1 MCDGRFDGVWL
12 VRTFE
17 TWYEIGVYV
26 QDDHHV
32 GDLATAQA
40 LKEAAEVVVELLQA
54 VVVLRL
60 EVVEVQQ
67 LEVVEV
73 QVWVETVWKRCGS
86 WNLRWIQSYV
96 VVQQ

>member
-1 MCDGRFDGVWL
+1 MWL

-17 TWYEIGVYV
+17 TWCEIGGYV
-26 QDDHHV
+26 QDGHHV
-32 GDLATAQA
+32 GDSATVQA
-40 LKEAAEVVVELLQA
+40 VMVVAVVVVELLQV
-54 VVVLRL
+54 VVVL
-60 EVVEVQQ
+60 Q

-73 QVWVETVWKRCGS
+73 QVWVETVWRLCES

>member
-1 MCDGRFDGVWL
+1 MWL

-17 TWYEIGVYV
+17 TWCEIGGYV

-32 GDLATAQA
+32 GDSATAQA
-40 LKEAAEVVVELLQA
+40 LKVEAAVVVVELLQA

-60 EVVEVQQ
+60 EVVEVQL

-73 QVWVETVWKRCGS
+73 QVWVETFWKRCGS